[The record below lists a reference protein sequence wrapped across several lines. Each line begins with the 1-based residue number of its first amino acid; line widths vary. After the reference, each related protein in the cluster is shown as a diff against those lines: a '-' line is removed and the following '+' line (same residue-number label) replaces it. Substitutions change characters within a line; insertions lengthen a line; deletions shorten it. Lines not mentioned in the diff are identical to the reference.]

1 VEGDDTSTRL
11 WADCFKDMA
20 AAAYNKWCSFIKE
33 HLPEGNHRETMGL
46 GGAGELGDPD
56 EEMKKHMRNVKGNV
70 LAESVFGVG
79 DRLISTVTNAGLATV
94 AALAAAKMTQ
104 PMQWLDLRSTPA
116 LDALIFE
123 FCNHQSTVRGREEI
137 ARTAAQVAAR
147 YKEKQTIKAR
157 SKEKAKAVYR
167 EHAIL
172 KALVD
177 KGEFAANVPAM
188 SKRLKEIGGN
198 DTLTAAAKIVAQ
210 MKYLKLQ
217 RSFLEHVWVRK
228 KLLPVLQAPLVAG
241 AKRRKAWTPEQF
253 AQKLG
258 VVLASFR
265 ENRLKADYGE
275 EDGELLPV
283 LPLDKKLEALKAF
296 RGASPTK
303 RCEELRE
310 KQIKQY
316 DAILEELKEELKAD
330 AKALMEKLTAV
341 RASQR
346 ARKKGKNPLELKAA
360 KPPALKKK
368 QDVWVVDTAG
378 GGGNPEQRQDAEGT
392 EVMIWPGKMQYKLN
406 RQQISAMDADEDI
419 KAEWYSIS
427 FDDCEACNYPRASI
441 FVSFAEATVNL
452 YIG

>member
-1 VEGDDTSTRL
+1 MHAHAHTHTHTDTHT
-11 WADCFKDMA
+11 
-20 AAAYNKWCSFIKE
+20 
-33 HLPEGNHRETMGL
+33 HTHT
-46 GGAGELGDPD
+46 
-56 EEMKKHMRNVKGNV
+56 H
-70 LAESVFGVG
+70 
-79 DRLISTVTNAGLATV
+79 THT
-94 AALAAAKMTQ
+94 
-104 PMQWLDLRSTPA
+104 
-116 LDALIFE
+116 
-123 FCNHQSTVRGREEI
+123 
-137 ARTAAQVAAR
+137 
-147 YKEKQTIKAR
+147 
-157 SKEKAKAVYR
+157 
-167 EHAIL
+167 
-172 KALVD
+172 
-177 KGEFAANVPAM
+177 
-188 SKRLKEIGGN
+188 
-198 DTLTAAAKIVAQ
+198 VAQ

-217 RSFLEHVWVRK
+217 RSFLEHVGVRK

-283 LPLDKKLEALKAF
+283 LPLDKKLEALRAF

-341 RASQR
+341 RASQK
-346 ARKKGKNPLELKAA
+346 ARKKGKDPLELKAA
-360 KPPALKKK
+360 KPPALKRK

-392 EVMIWPGKMQYKLN
+392 EVMIWPGKMHYKLN
-406 RQQISAMDADEDI
+406 RQQISAMDAEEDI

-441 FVSFAEATVNL
+441 FVSYTEATVNL

>member
-1 VEGDDTSTRL
+1 
-11 WADCFKDMA
+11 
-20 AAAYNKWCSFIKE
+20 
-33 HLPEGNHRETMGL
+33 MG
-46 GGAGELGDPD
+46 
-56 EEMKKHMRNVKGNV
+56 
-70 LAESVFGVG
+70 
-79 DRLISTVTNAGLATV
+79 
-94 AALAAAKMTQ
+94 
-104 PMQWLDLRSTPA
+104 
-116 LDALIFE
+116 
-123 FCNHQSTVRGREEI
+123 
-137 ARTAAQVAAR
+137 TAAQVAAR

-283 LPLDKKLEALKAF
+283 LPLGQEAG
-296 RGASPTK
+296 GAQGVPRRISD
-303 RCEELRE
+303 
-310 KQIKQY
+310 Q
-316 DAILEELKEELKAD
+316 
-330 AKALMEKLTAV
+330 AV
-341 RASQR
+341 R
-346 ARKKGKNPLELKAA
+346 
-360 KPPALKKK
+360 
-368 QDVWVVDTAG
+368 
-378 GGGNPEQRQDAEGT
+378 
-392 EVMIWPGKMQYKLN
+392 
-406 RQQISAMDADEDI
+406 
-419 KAEWYSIS
+419 
-427 FDDCEACNYPRASI
+427 
-441 FVSFAEATVNL
+441 
-452 YIG
+452 